1 METRI
6 KEVRKYIKE
15 NQLDGFLVFD
25 LSNVRYLSGYTGS
38 NGLCFITNDK
48 QYFFTDFRYKSQSK
62 MEVNNFE
69 IHIAES
75 GGLIQKLKEI
85 NVLLANQNIGFEG
98 NNISLDQ
105 FRDLEN
111 SFPGTKFENNSM
123 VLENIASVKDEG
135 ELESLRKAAEIT
147 DKIFDKI
154 IKEIKIGMSEK
165 EIASKIS
172 YYSKIMGDNED
183 SFAPIVASG
192 INGSKPHHTP
202 SEKKIANNEFITMDF
217 GAVYNGYHGDMTRTV
232 FVGKPNEKQ
241 KKIYE
246 IVFEAQARGIK
257 NVKPGITGK
266 ELDSISRKYIT
277 DKGYGEYF
285 GHGLGHGIGLVVHAE
300 PRISQK
306 NEKPIKANQAIT
318 IEPGIYIPE
327 WGGIRIEDDV
337 IVTSDG
343 HEVITKSPRKM
354 VIL

>member
-1 METRI
+1 MINRVKKI
-6 KEVRKYIKE
+6 RGFINKNK
-15 NQLDGFLVFD
+15 LDGFLVFD

-38 NGLCFITNDK
+38 NGLCLITNDK

-62 MEVNNFE
+62 MEVKNFE

-75 GGLIQKLKEI
+75 GGLIQELKEI
-85 NVLLANQNIGFEG
+85 NVISEGQKIGFEG
-98 NNISLDQ
+98 NNILYDQ
-105 FRDLEN
+105 YKNLEN
-111 SFPGTKFENNSM
+111 SFPMTKFKNNSM
-123 VLENIASVKDEG
+123 VLENIASIKDSS
-135 ELESLRKAAEIT
+135 ELGYLRKAAEIT
-147 DKIFDKI
+147 DEIFNKI
-154 IKEIKIGMSEK
+154 IKEIKIGVTEK

-172 YYSKIMGDNED
+172 YFSKTMGDNED

-202 SEKKIANNEFITMDF
+202 SDKKIANNEFITMDF
-217 GAVYNGYHGDMTRTV
+217 GAVYKGYHGDMTRTV

-246 IVFEAQARGIK
+246 IVLEAQGKGIE

-300 PRISQK
+300 PRVSQK
-306 NEKPIKANQAIT
+306 NEKPMKANHVIT
-318 IEPGIYIPE
+318 IEPGIYIPK

-337 IVTSDG
+337 IVTKDG
-343 HEVITKSPRKM
+343 HEVITKSPKELI
-354 VIL
+354 IL